1 MQLASEKHQAEEVAV
16 TLSRK
21 LAAAQQEKAEA
32 DQRAVKE
39 KRLREDAESLI
50 PKEDPMIKKGGKKFT
65 QPKTSWEWQQREKRD
80 RKNQKEAKRKARRA
94 AEAAAAS
101 GANTR

>member
-1 MQLASEKHQAEEVAV
+1 M
-16 TLSRK
+16 SRQ

-50 PKEDPMIKKGGKKFT
+50 PKEDPMIKKEERSLHSQKHLGNGSSERREIARTKKKSNVRREELLKRLPLPVPT
-65 QPKTSWEWQQREKRD
+65 RADSTSRMEK
-80 RKNQKEAKRKARRA
+80 KRF
-94 AEAAAAS
+94 
-101 GANTR
+101 